1 MRITIVINNIRTAW
15 REVSLS
21 WDDAISEQ
29 FNNSV
34 LTELDRILHDLD
46 RDCKK
51 MDIEVDNVNNKLRNF
66 DSL

>member
-1 MRITIVINNIRTAW
+1 MRITIVINNIQTAW
-15 REVSLS
+15 REISLS

-51 MDIEVDNVNNKLRNF
+51 MDIEIDNANKKLRIF

>member
-1 MRITIVINNIRTAW
+1 MRITIVINNIQTAW

-51 MDIEVDNVNNKLRNF
+51 MDIEIDNVNKRLRIF